1 MYLIYVQKH
10 AKSKQNAVVEVGF
23 EFMCEKNTDPAKFHL
38 LVKKICGKHLHKHV
52 DIY

>member
-23 EFMCEKNTDPAKFHL
+23 EFMCEKNTDPAKFCML
-38 LVKKICGKHLHKHV
+38 IKNICVKHLDMDVVK
-52 DIY
+52 